1 MSTPTPTPIPAA
13 TPGLDPVRTRADRE
27 LVTACLAEEAAGR
40 AGPATAQLRELLTAL
55 VDRHV
60 DRRPGVGILSGL
72 DGLDEPA
79 ARRLTLLAS
88 GILGEPA
95 GQDAAGILLRE
106 VRDRGL
112 RLGEGRTGRYSDSR
126 DGGNLHTDA
135 PHVPGPP
142 PDWFALFCLRQ
153 APAGGGLLLVH
164 VEDVLGRLDAA
175 TRAVLAGEFHF
186 DRRQADARP
195 PTVPRP
201 ILTTRGGRTE
211 IAYLREYVELGHR
224 HEHVPD
230 LTGEQR
236 AALDALDAALA
247 DESRQLTGKL
257 DPGELAVF
265 DNRHVCHGRT
275 AFTDDPRPGHDRVL
289 LRTWIRRRA
298 PAE

>member
-1 MSTPTPTPIPAA
+1 MSTPTPAPAL
-13 TPGLDPVRTRADRE
+13 GLDPVRTPADPE
-27 LVTACLAEEAAGR
+27 LVAGCLAEEATGR
-40 AGPATAQLRELLTAL
+40 AGPATARLAQLLTGL
-55 VDRHV
+55 VERHV

-79 ARRLTLLAS
+79 ARRFTLLAS
-88 GILGEPA
+88 RTLGELA
-95 GQDAAGILLRE
+95 GQDAAGTLLRE

-153 APAGGGLLLVH
+153 APVGGGLLLVH
-164 VEDVLGRLDAA
+164 VEDVLGRLDPA
-175 TRAVLAGEFHF
+175 TRAVLAGGFHF

-201 ILTTRGGRTE
+201 ILTASGGRTE

-247 DESRQLTGKL
+247 DESLQLTGKL

-275 AFTDDPRPGHDRVL
+275 AFTDDPRPGYDRLL

-298 PAE
+298 SPGE